1 MTSSQ
6 RPCTRRQAMG
16 LMAASAACAPLIAGI
31 PATAAAQE
39 SAPRKGAFKQSASR
53 WCYDKIPLDEF
64 CLQAKAIGLKGVDLL
79 SEPDWKTVIDHG
91 LEVSIANGPG
101 NIQDGWNDPKNHEA
115 LIRASEELMPKLA
128 AHGIR
133 SMIVFSGNRKGMD
146 DRTGMKHCA
155 EGLRQI
161 LPLAEKHN
169 IIIVMELLNSKRN
182 HKDYMCDH
190 TVWGVQLCDM
200 VGSDRLKLLYDIYHM
215 QIMEGDIV
223 DTIREFHPYFAHYH
237 TGGVPGRNDIDET
250 QELNYRR
257 IMEAIAET
265 GYTGFVAH
273 EFVPSRPN
281 PLDSLR
287 RAFEICDV

>member
-1 MTSSQ
+1 MTNPKI
-6 RPCTRRQAMG
+6 RCTRRQAMG
-16 LMAASAACAPLIAGI
+16 LM
-31 PATAAAQE
+31 TAAAAAPLAASLSN
-39 SAPRKGAFKQSASR
+39 SATAQDAPPRKGLFKQSASR

-64 CLQAKAIGLKGVDLL
+64 CLQAKAIGLKGIDLL

-91 LEVSIANGPG
+91 LEVSMANGPG
-101 NIQDGWNDPKNHEA
+101 GIPDGWNEPKNHEN
-115 LIRASEELMPKLA
+115 LIRASEELIPKIA
-128 AHGIR
+128 AMGIR
-133 SMIVFSGNRKGMD
+133 NMIVFSGNRRGMD
-146 DRTGMKHCA
+146 DRKGMKNCA
-155 EGLRQI
+155 EGLKQI

-169 IIIVMELLNSKRN
+169 ITIIMELLNSKRN
-182 HKDYMCDH
+182 HKDYMCDR
-190 TVWGVQLCDM
+190 TAWGVGLCDM

-215 QIMEGDIV
+215 QIMEGDII
-223 DTIREFHPYFAHYH
+223 DTIREFHPYIGHYH

-273 EFVPSRPN
+273 EFVPALPN

-287 RAFEICDV
+287 RAFEICNV

>member
-1 MTSSQ
+1 MTSS
-6 RPCTRRQAMG
+6 RPTCTRRQAMG
-16 LMAASAACAPLIAGI
+16 LMASAAAAPIAASLTVPASA
-31 PATAAAQE
+31 QE
-39 SAPRKGAFKQSASR
+39 TSSRKGAFKQSASR

-64 CLQAKAIGLKGVDLL
+64 CLQAKAIGLKGIDLL

-91 LEVSIANGPG
+91 LEVSMANGPG
-101 NIQDGWNDPKNHEA
+101 GIPDGWNNPKNHES
-115 LIRASEELMPKLA
+115 LIRASEELMPKLGA
-128 AHGIR
+128 LGIR
-133 SMIVFSGNRKGMD
+133 NMIVFSGNRRGMD
-146 DRTGMKHCA
+146 DRTGMKNCA
-155 EGLRQI
+155 EGLKQI

-169 IIIVMELLNSKRN
+169 ITVVMELLNSKRN

-190 TVWGVQLCDM
+190 TAWGAGLCEM

-223 DTIREFHPYFAHYH
+223 DTIREFHPYIAHYH

-265 GYTGFVAH
+265 GFTGFVAH
-273 EFVPSRPN
+273 EFSPSKPN

-287 RAFEICDV
+287 RAFEICNV